1 MNRLA
6 AILPATA
13 LLAACAATGP
23 YGGGGA
29 YPADPYYGTPARPY
43 HSPEVTYAC
52 EDLTVVVVQ
61 YGLGNAIAKLNSGYD
76 LRLPLQRVGSG
87 FFATP
92 THSFQVR
99 TGDGLWTAA
108 PRPPVLCRI
117 QR

>member
-6 AILPATA
+6 AILPVTA

-23 YGGGGA
+23 YTGVYPGG
-29 YPADPYYGTPARPY
+29 PYYGTPAQPY
-43 HSPEVTYAC
+43 AGPEVTYLC
-52 EDLTVVVVQ
+52 DDLTVVVVQ
-61 YGLGNAIAKLNSGYD
+61 YGLRTAIAKLNSGYE
-76 LRLPLQRVGSG
+76 LKLPLQLVGSG
-87 FFATP
+87 FYATP

-99 TGDGLWTAA
+99 TGDGLFAVA